1 MKGIMALCDK
11 DEEYVYRLQE
21 LLSRRESFPF
31 TVSSYT
37 DREAFRAE
45 LKRGR
50 FGLVLASDDFYRD
63 AQQADEDKR
72 AFLMLLKDKDSDIEA
87 AVCINK
93 YQSGEKIRQEIM
105 DKYTPEGGAAIEG
118 AGDKKTVLTGVFSP
132 VCRSIQ
138 TSFSLLMGQ
147 FLAKK
152 GSVLYLNFEP
162 FSGLSGLLNSPGD
175 RDLTDLVY
183 YMQGGR
189 ERLVYKLES
198 MVGNVNGLDYISPAF
213 SFVDLG
219 QVREE
224 SWLMLIQTLKEL
236 KTYDHVILDLSEM
249 VHGLL
254 NVLRE
259 CDSIYT
265 ISDREGLALSRME
278 HYEELLKS
286 LDYED
291 LLDRSKK
298 CELPRFK
305 KIPSSLEELPYS
317 DLAMYVRKM
326 LEEEK

>member
-1 MKGIMALCDK
+1 
-11 DEEYVYRLQE
+11 
-21 LLSRRESFPF
+21 
-31 TVSSYT
+31 
-37 DREAFRAE
+37 
-45 LKRGR
+45 
-50 FGLVLASDDFYRD
+50 
-63 AQQADEDKR
+63 
-72 AFLMLLKDKDSDIEA
+72 MLLFWVIGITLFVFTFLALAARGGSSVEGKTPPQDPPSKSAPPEDHLVTTKHSAVISGQSLDYTTVAGTMAVTTKGGVCEIFFTAYTLEGEWEA
-87 AVCINK
+87 ADRPLTFVFN
-93 YQSGEKIRQEIM
+93 
-105 DKYTPEGGAAIEG
+105 GGPGSSSEWMHMGFLGPRRIACDENGQVTQFPVPIE
-118 AGDKKTVLTGVFSP
+118 DNEY
-132 VCRSIQ
+132 SI
-138 TSFSLLMGQ
+138 L
-147 FLAKK
+147 
-152 GSVLYLNFEP
+152 
-162 FSGLSGLLNSPGD
+162 
-175 RDLTDLVY
+175 DLTDLVY

-278 HYEELLKS
+278 QYEELLKS

-291 LLDRSKK
+291 LLERSKR
-298 CELPRFK
+298 CELPRFR

-317 DLAMYVRKM
+317 DLAMYVRKL
-326 LEEEK
+326 LEEER